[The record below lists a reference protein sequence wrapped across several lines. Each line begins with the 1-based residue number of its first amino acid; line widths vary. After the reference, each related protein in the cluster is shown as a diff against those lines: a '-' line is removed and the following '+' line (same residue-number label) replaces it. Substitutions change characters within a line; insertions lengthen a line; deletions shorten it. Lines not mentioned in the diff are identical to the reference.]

1 MRGDDDGRGGRS
13 GGREEPMDGEG
24 GGWSRIRA
32 SRRKKECEPER
43 RRRRKRRGM
52 EGEDEEVEESV
63 CGREAMMLTVVVRQ
77 RASERE
83 RKARRQKTA

>member
-1 MRGDDDGRGGRS
+1 
-13 GGREEPMDGEG
+13 
-24 GGWSRIRA
+24 
-32 SRRKKECEPER
+32 
-43 RRRRKRRGM
+43 M